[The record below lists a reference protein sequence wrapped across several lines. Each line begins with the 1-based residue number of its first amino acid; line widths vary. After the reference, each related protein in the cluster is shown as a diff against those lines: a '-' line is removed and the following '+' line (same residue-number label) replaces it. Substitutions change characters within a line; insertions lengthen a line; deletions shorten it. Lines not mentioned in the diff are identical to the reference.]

1 VTPKLMRILRWVG
14 YPLFYIFALL
24 LFTYLTFPYYR
35 LKDRLVGELNAKP
48 ISPGMQ
54 VKIDSVDSYWLS
66 GVEAEGVQLISTP
79 AAGTSAP
86 DGKPFRFER
95 RASATPPAR
104 ALARRPPA
112 PVEVLPTGPLPP
124 PPPPPIP
131 LRFIGYLQPSDAPG
145 RVAVL
150 SDGRGNV
157 FNGKEGDVI
166 EGRYRLL
173 RVGDNSADLIYLDG
187 RGRQTIRLSGQ

>member
-1 VTPKLMRILRWVG
+1 MTRTRGLTLVLVLLLGGAVG
-14 YPLFYIFALL
+14 YWIWPWAGPSVGVPGGAAASGARGAQAKAGDGVAEIRLDLL
-24 LFTYLTFPYYR
+24 QRERADL
-35 LKDRLVGELNAKP
+35 
-48 ISPGMQ
+48 
-54 VKIDSVDSYWLS
+54 
-66 GVEAEGVQLISTP
+66 
-79 AAGTSAP
+79 SAP
-86 DGKPFRFER
+86 ERNPFRFER
-95 RASATPPAR
+95 KESATPPPRQQASR
-104 ALARRPPA
+104 KTA
-112 PVEVLPTGPLPP
+112 PIEVVPTGPLPP

-131 LRFIGYLQPSDAPG
+131 LRYIGYLQPSDPPG

>member
-1 VTPKLMRILRWVG
+1 MTRTRGL
-14 YPLFYIFALL
+14 ALVL
-24 LFTYLTFPYYR
+24 VL
-35 LKDRLVGELNAKP
+35 LVG
-48 ISPGMQ
+48 G
-54 VKIDSVDSYWLS
+54 
-66 GVEAEGVQLISTP
+66 
-79 AAGTSAP
+79 AAGYWIWPWAGPTAGLTSGTGAGGGRGAQTRAHDEVTDIRLELLQRERAALSAP
-86 DGKPFRFER
+86 DRNPFRFER
-95 RASATPPAR
+95 RASAAPPPR
-104 ALARRPPA
+104 PQPARRPVPIEA
-112 PVEVLPTGPLPP
+112 APTGPLPP

-131 LRFIGYLQPSDAPG
+131 LRYIGYLQPSDASG

-150 SDGRGNV
+150 SDTRGNV

>member
-1 VTPKLMRILRWVG
+1 MTRTRGLTLVLVLLMGAAVG
-14 YPLFYIFALL
+14 YWIWPWAGPSVGAPVSAPAGARGAQAKAGDSVAEINLKLL
-24 LFTYLTFPYYR
+24 ER
-35 LKDRLVGELNAKP
+35 ERGEL
-48 ISPGMQ
+48 
-54 VKIDSVDSYWLS
+54 
-66 GVEAEGVQLISTP
+66 
-79 AAGTSAP
+79 SAP
-86 DGKPFRFER
+86 DRNPFRFER
-95 RASATPPAR
+95 RASAAPPPRQQAK
-104 ALARRPPA
+104 RPPA
-112 PVEVLPTGPLPP
+112 PIDVAPTGPPPP

>member
-1 VTPKLMRILRWVG
+1 MTRTRVLTLVLVLLVGGLVG
-14 YPLFYIFALL
+14 YWIWPWAGPTAELSGAAGAGGSRGAKTGKQTDVTDIRLELL
-24 LFTYLTFPYYR
+24 LR
-35 LKDRLVGELNAKP
+35 ERGEL
-48 ISPGMQ
+48 
-54 VKIDSVDSYWLS
+54 
-66 GVEAEGVQLISTP
+66 
-79 AAGTSAP
+79 SAP
-86 DGKPFRFER
+86 DRNPFRFER
-95 RASATPPAR
+95 RASAAPPPRSQAT
-104 ALARRPPA
+104 RRPA
-112 PVEVLPTGPLPP
+112 PIEVVPTGPLPP

-131 LRFIGYLQPSDAPG
+131 LRFIGYLQPSDVPG

>member
-1 VTPKLMRILRWVG
+1 MMPTRGLPLLLVLVIGGAVG
-14 YPLFYIFALL
+14 YWLWPSSAPGTSTRGATPASSGRGGKTGQSDAVTDINLELL
-24 LFTYLTFPYYR
+24 QR
-35 LKDRLVGELNAKP
+35 DRGELQP
-48 ISPGMQ
+48 
-54 VKIDSVDSYWLS
+54 
-66 GVEAEGVQLISTP
+66 
-79 AAGTSAP
+79 P
-86 DGKPFRFER
+86 DRNPFRFER
-95 RASATPPAR
+95 RASAAAAPAQSQV
-104 ALARRPPA
+104 ARQAAPA
-112 PVEVLPTGPLPP
+112 PVVPTEPLPP

-131 LRFIGYLQPSDAPG
+131 LRFIGFLQPRDAAG

-173 RVGDNSADLIYLDG
+173 RVGNDSADLIYLDG

>member
-1 VTPKLMRILRWVG
+1 MMRTRGL
-14 YPLFYIFALL
+14 ALL
-24 LFTYLTFPYYR
+24 LVLIVGGAVGYWSWPWTGPTAGQQDTTAANAGRGGQGGSNGVSDIR
-35 LKDRLVGELNAKP
+35 LELLERERGEL
-48 ISPGMQ
+48 
-54 VKIDSVDSYWLS
+54 
-66 GVEAEGVQLISTP
+66 TP
-79 AAGTSAP
+79 P
-86 DGKPFRFER
+86 ERNPFRFER
-95 RASATPPAR
+95 RASATPP
-104 ALARRPPA
+104 LARQARRA
-112 PVEVLPTGPLPP
+112 QPVEIGPTEPPPP

-131 LRFIGYLQPSDAPG
+131 LRYIGYLQPVETKA

>member
-1 VTPKLMRILRWVG
+1 MTRTRGLALVLVLLVGGAVG
-14 YPLFYIFALL
+14 YWVWPWAGPPAGTAGTAAAGAGRGAQAGSRDDVTDIRLGLL
-24 LFTYLTFPYYR
+24 ER
-35 LKDRLVGELNAKP
+35 ERGEL
-48 ISPGMQ
+48 SP
-54 VKIDSVDSYWLS
+54 
-66 GVEAEGVQLISTP
+66 
-79 AAGTSAP
+79 P
-86 DGKPFRFER
+86 DRNPFRFER
-95 RASATPPAR
+95 RASAAPPSRPQVAR
-104 ALARRPPA
+104 QPQPI
-112 PVEVLPTGPLPP
+112 EVAPTGPLPP

-173 RVGDNSADLIYLDG
+173 RVGNDSADLIYLDG

>member
-1 VTPKLMRILRWVG
+1 MTRTRVLTLVLVLLVGGAVG
-14 YPLFYIFALL
+14 YWIWPLAGPTTGLTGAAGAGGGRGARTGKQTDVTDIRLELL
-24 LFTYLTFPYYR
+24 R
-35 LKDRLVGELNAKP
+35 RERGEL
-48 ISPGMQ
+48 
-54 VKIDSVDSYWLS
+54 
-66 GVEAEGVQLISTP
+66 
-79 AAGTSAP
+79 SAP
-86 DGKPFRFER
+86 DRNPFRFER
-95 RASATPPAR
+95 RASAASPPR
-104 ALARRPPA
+104 SQTTRRSA
-112 PVEVLPTGPLPP
+112 PIEVVPTEPLPP

>member
-1 VTPKLMRILRWVG
+1 MMRTRGLTLLLVLVIGSAVG
-14 YPLFYIFALL
+14 Y
-24 LFTYLTFPYYR
+24 
-35 LKDRLVGELNAKP
+35 
-48 ISPGMQ
+48 
-54 VKIDSVDSYWLS
+54 WLWPS
-66 GVEAEGVQLISTP
+66 GAS
-79 AAGTSAP
+79 GTSTRGAVPASSGRGGKTGQSDAVTDIHLDLLQRERGDLQPP
-86 DGKPFRFER
+86 DRNPFRFER
-95 RASATPPAR
+95 RASAAAAAPPRSQVAR
-104 ALARRPPA
+104 QAAPA
-112 PVEVLPTGPLPP
+112 PVVPTEPLPP

-131 LRFIGYLQPSDAPG
+131 LRFIGFLQPRDAAG

-173 RVGDNSADLIYLDG
+173 RVGNDSADLIYLDG